1 VRLPRGGAYRPALR
15 TQYISAMKYCSQ
27 CGGPIERRVPAGDLL
42 PRAVCTVCATIHY
55 ENPKIVVGCI
65 PEHDGRILLC
75 RRAIEPRRGYWTVP
89 AGFLENGE
97 TLEAGAARESW
108 EEAQARVEIGSLVAV
123 VSVVHAHQVHIF
135 FRAHLPHP
143 EFGVGAESLETELVR
158 AEHVPWPE
166 LAFPSTEYA
175 LRRYF
180 EDRAQGRESVHLTQ
194 FERPAWRRSAS
205 G

>member
-1 VRLPRGGAYRPALR
+1 
-15 TQYISAMKYCSQ
+15 MKYCSQ
-27 CGGPIERRVPAGDLL
+27 CGGPIQQRVPSGDLL
-42 PRAVCTVCATIHY
+42 PRAVCTVCEAIHY
-55 ENPKIVVGCI
+55 ENPKIVVGCV
-65 PEHDGRILLC
+65 PEYEGRILLC

-123 VSVVHAHQVHIF
+123 VSVVHARQVHIF
-135 FRAHLPHP
+135 FRARLPRP

-158 AEHVPWPE
+158 AEDVPWPE